1 MHLAQHLQD
10 PILIVEASFALSS
23 LLYFAGEHVPAQ
35 KYLDQGM
42 SNCTPEQHHPLIY
55 YQDPGVALRS
65 YSSHNLWLLG
75 YPDRA
80 LQHGHEAIALAQK
93 IDHPYSLAMALIW
106 SCWTHIFRGETEKV
120 LKRSQQ
126 AISLSAK
133 HDFPVFE
140 ALGTIH
146 NGWAMARDGQIE
158 IGLAK
163 MRKGLADSTLAM
175 GADEPP
181 ATLSIH
187 FASIYRDHQQ
197 PENSLP
203 FLNTALQHGGEN
215 GLRLLEPELV
225 RLKGK
230 LLLLRDEPDDAVE
243 AIFLQA
249 VDLAREQQVRSLEL
263 RAVMSLA
270 RLWQSQ
276 GKTEAA
282 RQIVA
287 EIYNWFTEG
296 FDTLDLQEARK
307 LLEDLS

>member
-1 MHLAQHLQD
+1 
-10 PILIVEASFALSS
+10 
-23 LLYFAGEHVPAQ
+23 
-35 KYLDQGM
+35 
-42 SNCTPEQHHPLIY
+42 
-55 YQDPGVALRS
+55 
-65 YSSHNLWLLG
+65 
-75 YPDRA
+75 
-80 LQHGHEAIALAQK
+80 
-93 IDHPYSLAMALIW
+93 
-106 SCWTHIFRGETEKV
+106 
-120 LKRSQQ
+120 
-126 AISLSAK
+126 
-133 HDFPVFE
+133 
-140 ALGTIH
+140 
-146 NGWAMARDGQIE
+146 
-158 IGLAK
+158 
-163 MRKGLADSTLAM
+163 
-175 GADEPP
+175 
-181 ATLSIH
+181 LSIH